1 MKRYYERKESSSLD
15 EVLSNEL
22 ICQFSTA
29 IYMSKFL
36 KRLHAQ
42 VLVNM
47 LESTNGCLFG
57 L

>member
-1 MKRYYERKESSSLD
+1 MKEKNQVVYD

-22 ICQFSTA
+22 ICQFRTD
-29 IYMSKFL
+29 IYVSKFL